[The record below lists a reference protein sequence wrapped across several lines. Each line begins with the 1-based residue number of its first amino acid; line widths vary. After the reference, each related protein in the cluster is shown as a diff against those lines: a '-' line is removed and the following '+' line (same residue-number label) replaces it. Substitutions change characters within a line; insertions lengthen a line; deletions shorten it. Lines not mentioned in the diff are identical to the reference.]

1 MSPTATP
8 QPEASGSEAAEPMA
22 DARRVDAVRID
33 IRRGNPTPEE
43 LAAVV
48 AVVTEAYEREAADAI
63 AEESPRRSAWQ
74 LSARTLR
81 APLRR
86 DVGWGR
92 FAG

>member
-1 MSPTATP
+1 MSPSATP
-8 QPEASGSEAAEPMA
+8 EPQAGPAVPEPAGAARGA
-22 DARRVDAVRID
+22 DAVRID

-63 AEESPRRSAWQ
+63 AEENPPRSAWQ
-74 LSARTLR
+74 LSTRTLR

-86 DVGWGR
+86 DLGWGR

>member
-8 QPEASGSEAAEPMA
+8 QPEASGSGAEPVA
-22 DARRVDAVRID
+22 DARRADAVRID

-81 APLRR
+81 TPLRR
-86 DVGWGR
+86 EVGWGR